1 MGPITPA
8 DRQAASRVKGTKR
21 AAASRTDPRVVIAH
35 DFLETYGGAERV
47 TQEMALAFP
56 SAPVV
61 GILGRPGVAQRMGI
75 AGRWRPMLSAR
86 PALLRSYRRLT
97 PVFPAM
103 VRAARLPAG
112 DVLLSS
118 SYAFAHHFRLP
129 GDGPQVCYCHSPLR
143 FAWSMRDDYRD
154 RWATGAVTG
163 RAFEACAAW
172 MRRTD
177 RHAASRVTTYC
188 TQSPFTKEQIEQFYG
203 RRAEVI
209 GAPVDCDLFR
219 PAAGNDHDE
228 YVLLCGRLIEPY
240 KKMGIAI
247 DALGRLSR
255 RTVVAGDGPAMPELR
270 ARAGP
275 NVTFVGHVGD
285 EDIVNLMQRAAFL
298 LFPSR
303 DDFGL
308 IPVEVMACGR
318 PVLAYD
324 GGGAKF
330 TVVPGVTGELFPEQT
345 ADCIARALER
355 FDPGRYDPAV
365 IRRHAEQWDRHVFR
379 ERLREA
385 VLHALP

>member
-1 MGPITPA
+1 MGLLLNPKIEPSS
-8 DRQAASRVKGTKR
+8 RRVRVKRT
-21 AAASRTDPRVVIAH
+21 ATSRPEPRVVIAH

-56 SAPVV
+56 GAPVV
-61 GILGRPGVAQRMGI
+61 GILGRPAVARRMGI
-75 AGRWRPMLSAR
+75 AGRWRPMLPAR
-86 PALLRSYRRLT
+86 PALLRSYRRLA
-97 PVFPAM
+97 PVFPAI
-103 VRAARLPAG
+103 VRAARLPVA

-129 GDGPQVCYCHSPLR
+129 GNAPQVCYCHSPLR
-143 FAWSMRDDYRD
+143 FAWSMTDDYTE
-154 RWATGAVTG
+154 RWATGAVTST
-163 RAFEACAAW
+163 AFRGLAALLRQSD
-172 MRRTD
+172 RR
-177 RHAASRVTTYC
+177 AASRVTAYC
-188 TQSPFTKEQIEQFYG
+188 TQSPFTEEQIERFYG
-203 RRAEVI
+203 RRAQVI

-219 PAAGNDHDE
+219 PAAAGDHDD

-240 KKMGIAI
+240 KKMGVAI
-247 DALGRLSR
+247 EALRRLGR
-255 RTVVAGDGPAMPELR
+255 RTIVVGDGPAMPELR

-275 NVTFVGHVGD
+275 NVTFTGHLSD
-285 EDIVNLMQRAAFL
+285 EDIVGLMQRAAFL

-324 GGGAKF
+324 GGGARF
-330 TVVPGVTGELFPEQT
+330 TVVRGVTGELFAEQT
-345 ADCIARALER
+345 ADCITRALEA
-355 FDPGRYDPAV
+355 FEPDRYDPTL

-385 VLHALP
+385 VLQALP